1 MKQQPDVADR
11 QLRDFADLLVTEIAL
26 KLQVDDFALVFRQ
39 VFDESEDFAGGFF
52 LFEIRIETDF
62 CVLKWRHASLSFP
75 SIEGEVPANGKE
87 PLRDVTAHF
96 CGAFTAEAQKGL
108 LNDFPRPFGVAK
120 NPGGVPDQLVFVLSQ
135 GIDDPL

>member
-1 MKQQPDVADR
+1 MKQQADVADR
-11 QLRDFADLLVTEIAL
+11 QFCDFADLLVTEIAL
-26 KLQVDDFALVFRQ
+26 KLQVDDFTLVFRQ
-39 VFDESEDFAGGFF
+39 VFDETEDFAGGLF
-52 LFEIRIETDF
+52 LLEIRIATDF

-87 PLRDVTAHF
+87 PLRHVTAQF
-96 CGAFTAEAQKGL
+96 GGAFTAEAQEGL

-120 NPGGVPDQLVFVLSQ
+120 NPGRVPDQRVFMLIQ